1 MGQEINVSSE
11 DGFVHSERSIP
22 YSDFSSASKAAVHL
36 IKQVTSFQF
45 FSMTR
50 VEHNDM
56 QFIYV
61 EDEEFGIPVGHVI
74 HVDQAIC
81 PQVITNMQSCFI
93 SDVSKWPKLITPQ
106 SSIKVGAYIG
116 LPIMLDEHK
125 LFGTICGIN
134 STPVDEFSDYQIETI
149 QTIVRMLSSV
159 LLLEVRSKDQ
169 IRSYERVKMEAERDE
184 LTGLLNR
191 RGWDNALL
199 EEEALCSQYG
209 FEASIVVI
217 DIDNLKTVNDSQGHQ
232 AGDEVIRRA
241 AAVIESTS
249 RSNDV
254 VARTGGDEFAVL
266 TKGVSEAGTDAFV
279 RRLRI
284 ALNHAGVSASVGIS
298 SRTDIKSLTDAWN
311 EADRAMYIV
320 KRSKA

>member
-1 MGQEINVSSE
+1 MGEDIDVPGE
-11 DGFVHSERSIP
+11 DGSVHFERLIP
-22 YSDFSSASKAAVHL
+22 YSEFSTASRAAIHL
-36 IKQVTSFQF
+36 IKQVASFQF

-50 VEHNDM
+50 IEHNEM

-61 EDEEFGIPVGHVI
+61 EDEDFGIPAGRIVPI
-74 HVDQAIC
+74 DQAIC
-81 PQVITNMQSCFI
+81 PQVVTDLQSCFI
-93 SDVSKWPKLITPQ
+93 SDVSKCPKIISPQ
-106 SSIKVGAYIG
+106 ASIKVGAYIG
-116 LPIMLDEHK
+116 LPIMLDKDK

-134 STPVDEFSDYQIETI
+134 STPVDPFSDYQIETI

-159 LLLEVRSKDQ
+159 LMLELRSKDQ
-169 IRSYERVKMEAERDE
+169 IRSYEQVKMEAERDE
-184 LTGLLNR
+184 LTSLLNR

-199 EEEALCSQYG
+199 EEEALCSHYG

-217 DIDNLKTVNDSQGHQ
+217 DIDNLKIVNDSQGHQ

-298 SRTDIKSLTDAWN
+298 SRTDVKSLTDAWN
-311 EADRAMYIV
+311 EADRAMYIA